1 MKWIRHRAAGWP
13 TRMSK
18 PFAAKGVGACAR
30 ACSQHPAFAG
40 IASPERGDVIDA
52 IHSQDRRTAPQAM
65 RPALRAARL
74 PLNEGEPLPPTHDR
88 VPSTATAIEEMYRA
102 ERPRLLRFLDLNSP

>member
-40 IASPERGDVIDA
+40 IASPDA
-52 IHSQDRRTAPQAM
+52 RRCDRCDPQPGSA
-65 RPALRAARL
+65 
-74 PLNEGEPLPPTHDR
+74 HC
-88 VPSTATAIEEMYRA
+88 AI
-102 ERPRLLRFLDLNSP
+102 